1 MSRVLFHSLTIPPDQ
16 VSTGILVADIAAKF
30 HNKGTSIEV
39 LASTPQYRFDSKEFS
54 AEEMTKVKRNIY
66 TSNYKG
72 VKITHLYASKRSFN
86 RITRLFQWISYH
98 IKSITY
104 LTKNRKNFDS
114 IYIFSYPPTM
124 NLIAIYSKKI
134 LKKKTVYSVWEL
146 YPEIASKLNELNSTL
161 LLNLFKRI
169 DNFCLRVIDNVVVNS
184 EELKDYL
191 VSKRNIEENKV
202 NVIYHFSNEP
212 EIAKPSI
219 MNKEIMY
226 AGNLGTPQNLESF
239 INIFSE
245 STNKFNLTIY
255 GSGTQYERISNMN
268 SNNINVNSFVDRK
281 KLVELTKDIPY
292 ALVSLSPK
300 LTVEGF
306 PGKTFDYLKMNKI
319 LIGYSNPESGLAK
332 FIEKYEL
339 GVNISPNV
347 DNIDEKFEQLQDKL
361 FIDRVY
367 KNITKVNKFKFLSKL
382 TKKKIVVLGG
392 ISTLSLI
399 DI

>member
-146 YPEIASKLNELNSTL
+146 YPEIASKLNELNSNL

-169 DNFCLRVIDNVVVNS
+169 DNFCLRIIDNVVVNS

-191 VSKRNIEENKV
+191 VSRRNIEENKV

-212 EIAKPSI
+212 EIPKPSI

-245 STNKFNLTIY
+245 NTNKFNLTIY
-255 GSGTQYERISNMN
+255 GSGSQYERISNMN
-268 SNNINVNSFVDRK
+268 SNNIKVNSFVDRK

-347 DNIDEKFEQLQDKL
+347 DNIDEKFQQLQDKL

-367 KNITKVNKFKFLSKL
+367 KNITKVNNQLAN
-382 TKKKIVVLGG
+382 INIIADRYLG
-392 ISTLSLI
+392 LI
-399 DI
+399 

>member
-30 HNKGTSIEV
+30 YNKVTSIEV

-146 YPEIASKLNELNSTL
+146 YPEIASKLNELNSNL

-169 DNFCLRVIDNVVVNS
+169 DNFCLRIIDNVVVNS

-202 NVIYHFSNEP
+202 NVIYHFSNEQ
-212 EIAKPSI
+212 EIPKPSI

-268 SNNINVNSFVDRK
+268 SNNIKVNSFVDRK

-347 DNIDEKFEQLQDKL
+347 DNIDEKIDQLQDKL

-367 KNITKVNKFKFLSKL
+367 KNITKVNNQLANINIIADKY
-382 TKKKIVVLGG
+382 LG
-392 ISTLSLI
+392 LI
-399 DI
+399 

>member
-1 MSRVLFHSLTIPPDQ
+1 MRRVLFHSLTIPPDQ

-30 HNKGTSIEV
+30 QTKDISIEV

-54 AEEMTKVKRNIY
+54 TEEMKKVKRNIY

-98 IKSITY
+98 IKSISY

-146 YPEIASKLNELNSTL
+146 YPEIASKLNELNSSI

-169 DNFCLRVIDNVVVNS
+169 DNLCLRIIDNVVVNS
-184 EELKDYL
+184 QELKDYL

-202 NVIYHFSNEP
+202 KVIYHFSNEP
-212 EIAKPSI
+212 ETPKPSI

-245 STNKFNLTIY
+245 SNNNFNLTIY
-255 GSGTQYERISNMN
+255 GSGTQYERISKMN
-268 SNNINVNSFVDRK
+268 SNSIKVNSFVDRK

-339 GVNISPNV
+339 GVNISPDV
-347 DNIDEKFEQLQDKL
+347 DNIEEKFDQLQDKL

-367 KNITKVNKFKFLSKL
+367 KNITKVNNQLAN
-382 TKKKIVVLGG
+382 INIIADRYLG
-392 ISTLSLI
+392 LI
-399 DI
+399 

>member
-104 LTKNRKNFDS
+104 LTKNRKNFDT

-146 YPEIASKLNELNSTL
+146 YPEIASKLNELNSNL

-169 DNFCLRVIDNVVVNS
+169 DNFCLRIIDNVVVNS

-212 EIAKPSI
+212 EIPKPSI

-245 STNKFNLTIY
+245 NTNKFNLTIY
-255 GSGTQYERISNMN
+255 GSGSQYERISNMN
-268 SNNINVNSFVDRK
+268 SNHIKVNSFVDRK

-347 DNIDEKFEQLQDKL
+347 DNIDEKFDQLQDKL

-367 KNITKVNKFKFLSKL
+367 KNITKVNNQLAN
-382 TKKKIVVLGG
+382 INIIADRYLG
-392 ISTLSLI
+392 LI
-399 DI
+399 

>member
-1 MSRVLFHSLTIPPDQ
+1 
-16 VSTGILVADIAAKF
+16 
-30 HNKGTSIEV
+30 
-39 LASTPQYRFDSKEFS
+39 
-54 AEEMTKVKRNIY
+54 
-66 TSNYKG
+66 
-72 VKITHLYASKRSFN
+72 
-86 RITRLFQWISYH
+86 
-98 IKSITY
+98 
-104 LTKNRKNFDS
+104 
-114 IYIFSYPPTM
+114 M

-212 EIAKPSI
+212 EIPKPSI

-268 SNNINVNSFVDRK
+268 SNNIKVNSFVDRK

-367 KNITKVNKFKFLSKL
+367 KNITKVNNQLAD
-382 TKKKIVVLGG
+382 INIIADRYLG
-392 ISTLSLI
+392 LI
-399 DI
+399 

>member
-54 AEEMTKVKRNIY
+54 AEEMTRVKRNIY

-212 EIAKPSI
+212 EIPKPSI
-219 MNKEIMY
+219 INKEIMY

-367 KNITKVNKFKFLSKL
+367 KNITKVNNQLAD
-382 TKKKIVVLGG
+382 INIIADRYLG
-392 ISTLSLI
+392 LI
-399 DI
+399 

>member
-54 AEEMTKVKRNIY
+54 AEEMTKVKRKIY

-146 YPEIASKLNELNSTL
+146 YPEIASKLNELNSNL

-169 DNFCLRVIDNVVVNS
+169 DNFCLRIIDNVVVNS

-191 VSKRNIEENKV
+191 VSKRNIEDNKV

-212 EIAKPSI
+212 EVPKPSI

-268 SNNINVNSFVDRK
+268 SNNIKVNSFVDRK

-347 DNIDEKFEQLQDKL
+347 DNIDEKFDQLQDKL

-367 KNITKVNKFKFLSKL
+367 KNIAKVNNQLAN
-382 TKKKIVVLGG
+382 
-392 ISTLSLI
+392 I
-399 DI
+399 DIIADRYLGLI

>member
-146 YPEIASKLNELNSTL
+146 YPEIASKLNELNSNL

-169 DNFCLRVIDNVVVNS
+169 DNFCLRIIDNVVVNS

-191 VSKRNIEENKV
+191 VSKRNIEENKI

-212 EIAKPSI
+212 EIPKPSI
-219 MNKEIMY
+219 MSKEIMY

-268 SNNINVNSFVDRK
+268 SNNIKVNSFVDRQ

-367 KNITKVNKFKFLSKL
+367 KNITKVNNQLAD
-382 TKKKIVVLGG
+382 INIIADRYLG
-392 ISTLSLI
+392 LI
-399 DI
+399 

>member
-30 HNKGTSIEV
+30 QTKGMSIEV

-54 AEEMTKVKRNIY
+54 TEEMKKVKRNIY

-86 RITRLFQWISYH
+86 RITRLLQWISYH
-98 IKSITY
+98 IKSISY
-104 LTKNRKNFDS
+104 LTRNRKNFDS

-146 YPEIASKLNELNSTL
+146 YPEIASKLNELNSNI

-169 DNFCLRVIDNVVVNS
+169 DNFCLRIIDNVVVNS
-184 EELKDYL
+184 QELKDYL

-212 EIAKPSI
+212 ETPKPSI

-245 STNKFNLTIY
+245 SNNNFNLTIY
-255 GSGTQYERISNMN
+255 GSGTQYERISKMN
-268 SNNINVNSFVDRK
+268 SNSIKVNSFVDRK

-347 DNIDEKFEQLQDKL
+347 DNIDEKFQQLQDKL
-361 FIDRVY
+361 FIERVY
-367 KNITKVNKFKFLSKL
+367 KNITKVNNQLAN
-382 TKKKIVVLGG
+382 INIIADRYLG
-392 ISTLSLI
+392 LI
-399 DI
+399 

>member
-146 YPEIASKLNELNSTL
+146 YPEIASKLNELNSSL

-212 EIAKPSI
+212 EIPKPSI
-219 MNKEIMY
+219 LNKEIMY

-239 INIFSE
+239 INIFSK

-292 ALVSLSPK
+292 ALVSLSPQ

-367 KNITKVNKFKFLSKL
+367 KNITKVNNQLAN
-382 TKKKIVVLGG
+382 INIIADRYLG
-392 ISTLSLI
+392 LI
-399 DI
+399 

>member
-146 YPEIASKLNELNSTL
+146 YPEIASKLNELNSSL

-212 EIAKPSI
+212 EIPKPSI

-255 GSGTQYERISNMN
+255 GSGTQYERISNMNSNNINMN

-367 KNITKVNKFKFLSKL
+367 KNITKVNNQLAD
-382 TKKKIVVLGG
+382 INIIADRYLG
-392 ISTLSLI
+392 LI
-399 DI
+399 

>member
-66 TSNYKG
+66 TSYYKG

-146 YPEIASKLNELNSTL
+146 YPEIASKLNELNSNL

-169 DNFCLRVIDNVVVNS
+169 DNFCLRIIDNVVVNS

-212 EIAKPSI
+212 EVPKPSI
-219 MNKEIMY
+219 MKKEIMY

-268 SNNINVNSFVDRK
+268 SNNIKVNSFVDRK

-347 DNIDEKFEQLQDKL
+347 DKIDEKFYQLQDKL

-367 KNITKVNKFKFLSKL
+367 KNITKVNNQLAN
-382 TKKKIVVLGG
+382 INIIADRYLG
-392 ISTLSLI
+392 LI
-399 DI
+399 

>member
-86 RITRLFQWISYH
+86 RITRLFQWMSYH

-146 YPEIASKLNELNSTL
+146 YPEIASKLNELNSNL

-169 DNFCLRVIDNVVVNS
+169 DNFCLRIIDNVVVNS

-191 VSKRNIEENKV
+191 VSRRNIEENKV

-212 EIAKPSI
+212 EIPKPSI
-219 MNKEIMY
+219 INKEIMY

-255 GSGTQYERISNMN
+255 GSGSQYERISNMN
-268 SNNINVNSFVDRK
+268 SNNIQVNSFVDRK

-347 DNIDEKFEQLQDKL
+347 DNIDEKFDQLQDKL

-367 KNITKVNKFKFLSKL
+367 KNITKVNNQLAN
-382 TKKKIVVLGG
+382 INIIADRYLG
-392 ISTLSLI
+392 LI
-399 DI
+399 

>member
-30 HNKGTSIEV
+30 QTKGMSIEV

-54 AEEMTKVKRNIY
+54 TEEMKKVKRNIY

-86 RITRLFQWISYH
+86 RITRLLQWISYH
-98 IKSITY
+98 IKSISY

-146 YPEIASKLNELNSTL
+146 YPEIASKLNELNSSI

-169 DNFCLRVIDNVVVNS
+169 DNFCLRIIDNVVVNS
-184 EELKDYL
+184 QELKDYL

-212 EIAKPSI
+212 ETPKPSI

-245 STNKFNLTIY
+245 SNNNFNLTIY
-255 GSGTQYERISNMN
+255 GSGTQYERISKMN
-268 SNNINVNSFVDRK
+268 SNSIKVNSFVDRK

-347 DNIDEKFEQLQDKL
+347 DNIDEKFQQLQDKL
-361 FIDRVY
+361 FIERVY
-367 KNITKVNKFKFLSKL
+367 KNITKVNNQLAN
-382 TKKKIVVLGG
+382 INIIADRYLG
-392 ISTLSLI
+392 LI
-399 DI
+399 

>member
-146 YPEIASKLNELNSTL
+146 YPEIASKLNELNSSL

-169 DNFCLRVIDNVVVNS
+169 DNFCLRIIDNVVVNS

-212 EIAKPSI
+212 EIPKPSI
-219 MNKEIMY
+219 MNKDIMY

-361 FIDRVY
+361 FIERVY
-367 KNITKVNKFKFLSKL
+367 KNITKVNNQLADINIIADKY
-382 TKKKIVVLGG
+382 LG
-392 ISTLSLI
+392 LI
-399 DI
+399 

>member
-146 YPEIASKLNELNSTL
+146 YPEIASKLNELNSNL

-212 EIAKPSI
+212 EIPKPSI

-367 KNITKVNKFKFLSKL
+367 KNITKVNNQLAD
-382 TKKKIVVLGG
+382 INIIADRYLG
-392 ISTLSLI
+392 LI
-399 DI
+399 

>member
-54 AEEMTKVKRNIY
+54 ADEMTKVKRNIY

-104 LTKNRKNFDS
+104 LTKNRKNFHS
-114 IYIFSYPPTM
+114 IYIFSYQPTM

-134 LKKKTVYSVWEL
+134 LKKNTVYSGWEL
-146 YPEIASKLNELNSTL
+146 YPEIASKLNELNSSL

-212 EIAKPSI
+212 EIPKPSI

-226 AGNLGTPQNLESF
+226 ASNLGTPQNLESF

-367 KNITKVNKFKFLSKL
+367 KNITKVNNQLAD
-382 TKKKIVVLGG
+382 INIIADRYLG
-392 ISTLSLI
+392 LI
-399 DI
+399 

>member
-104 LTKNRKNFDS
+104 LTKNRKNFDT

-146 YPEIASKLNELNSTL
+146 YPEIASKLNELNSNL

-169 DNFCLRVIDNVVVNS
+169 DNFCLRIIDNVVVNS

-191 VSKRNIEENKV
+191 VSRRNIEENKV

-212 EIAKPSI
+212 EIPKPSI

-245 STNKFNLTIY
+245 NTDKFNLTIY
-255 GSGTQYERISNMN
+255 GSGSQYERISNMN
-268 SNNINVNSFVDRK
+268 SKNIKVNSFVDRK

-347 DNIDEKFEQLQDKL
+347 DNIDEKFDQLQDKL

-367 KNITKVNKFKFLSKL
+367 KNITKVNNQLAN
-382 TKKKIVVLGG
+382 INIIADRYLG
-392 ISTLSLI
+392 LI
-399 DI
+399 

>member
-66 TSNYKG
+66 TSSYKG

-146 YPEIASKLNELNSTL
+146 YPEIASKLNELNSSL

-212 EIAKPSI
+212 EIPKPSI

-255 GSGTQYERISNMN
+255 GSGTQYERISNIN
-268 SNNINVNSFVDRK
+268 SNNIKVNSFVDRQ

-347 DNIDEKFEQLQDKL
+347 DNIDEKFDQLQDKL

-367 KNITKVNKFKFLSKL
+367 KNITKVNNQLAD
-382 TKKKIVVLGG
+382 INIIADRYLG
-392 ISTLSLI
+392 LI
-399 DI
+399 

>member
-104 LTKNRKNFDS
+104 LTKNRKNFDT

-146 YPEIASKLNELNSTL
+146 YPEIASKLNELNSNL

-169 DNFCLRVIDNVVVNS
+169 DNFCLRIIDNVVVNS

-212 EIAKPSI
+212 EIPKPSI

-268 SNNINVNSFVDRK
+268 SNNIKVNSFVDRK

-347 DNIDEKFEQLQDKL
+347 DNIDEKFDQLQDKL

-367 KNITKVNKFKFLSKL
+367 KNITKVNNQLAN
-382 TKKKIVVLGG
+382 INIIADRYLG
-392 ISTLSLI
+392 LI
-399 DI
+399 

>member
-146 YPEIASKLNELNSTL
+146 YPEIASKLNELNSNL

-169 DNFCLRVIDNVVVNS
+169 DNFCLRIIDNVVVNS

-191 VSKRNIEENKV
+191 VSKRNIEDNKV

-212 EIAKPSI
+212 EVPKPSI

-268 SNNINVNSFVDRK
+268 SNNIKVNSFVDRK

-347 DNIDEKFEQLQDKL
+347 DNIDEKFDQLQDKL

-367 KNITKVNKFKFLSKL
+367 KNIAKVNNQLAN
-382 TKKKIVVLGG
+382 
-392 ISTLSLI
+392 I
-399 DI
+399 DIIADRYLGLI

>member
-268 SNNINVNSFVDRK
+268 SNNIKVNSFVDRK

-367 KNITKVNKFKFLSKL
+367 KNITKVNNQLAD
-382 TKKKIVVLGG
+382 INIIADRYLG
-392 ISTLSLI
+392 LI
-399 DI
+399 

>member
-146 YPEIASKLNELNSTL
+146 YPEIASKLNELNSNL

-169 DNFCLRVIDNVVVNS
+169 DNFCLRIIDNVVVNS

-212 EIAKPSI
+212 EIPKPSI

-347 DNIDEKFEQLQDKL
+347 DNIDEKFDQLQDKL

-367 KNITKVNKFKFLSKL
+367 KNITKVNNQLAD
-382 TKKKIVVLGG
+382 INIIADRYLG
-392 ISTLSLI
+392 LI
-399 DI
+399 

>member
-104 LTKNRKNFDS
+104 LTKNRKNFDT

-146 YPEIASKLNELNSTL
+146 YPEIASKLNELNSNL

-169 DNFCLRVIDNVVVNS
+169 DNFCLRIIDNVVVNS

-191 VSKRNIEENKV
+191 VSRRNIEENKV

-212 EIAKPSI
+212 EIPKPSI

-245 STNKFNLTIY
+245 NTNKFNLTIY
-255 GSGTQYERISNMN
+255 GSGSQYERISNMN
-268 SNNINVNSFVDRK
+268 SNNIKVNSFVDRK

-347 DNIDEKFEQLQDKL
+347 DNIDEKFDQLQDKL

-367 KNITKVNKFKFLSKL
+367 KNITKVNNQLAN
-382 TKKKIVVLGG
+382 INIIADRYLG
-392 ISTLSLI
+392 LI
-399 DI
+399 

>member
-146 YPEIASKLNELNSTL
+146 YPEIASKLNELNSSL

-212 EIAKPSI
+212 EIPKPSI

-245 STNKFNLTIY
+245 STDKFNLTIY
-255 GSGTQYERISNMN
+255 GSGSQYERISNMN
-268 SNNINVNSFVDRK
+268 SNNIKVNSFVDRK

-347 DNIDEKFEQLQDKL
+347 DNIDEKFDQLQDKL

-367 KNITKVNKFKFLSKL
+367 KNITKVNNQLAD
-382 TKKKIVVLGG
+382 INIIADRYLG
-392 ISTLSLI
+392 LI
-399 DI
+399 

>member
-54 AEEMTKVKRNIY
+54 ADEMTKVKRNIY

-146 YPEIASKLNELNSTL
+146 YPEIASKLNELNSSL

-212 EIAKPSI
+212 VIPKPSI

-347 DNIDEKFEQLQDKL
+347 NNIDEKFEQLQDKL

-367 KNITKVNKFKFLSKL
+367 KNITKVNNQLAD
-382 TKKKIVVLGG
+382 INIIADRYLG
-392 ISTLSLI
+392 LI
-399 DI
+399 

>member
-104 LTKNRKNFDS
+104 LTKNRKNFDT

-146 YPEIASKLNELNSTL
+146 YPEIASKLNELNSNL

-169 DNFCLRVIDNVVVNS
+169 DNFCLRIIDNVVVNS

-191 VSKRNIEENKV
+191 VSRRNIEENKV

-212 EIAKPSI
+212 EIPKPSI
-219 MNKEIMY
+219 INKEIMY

-245 STNKFNLTIY
+245 NTNKFNLTIY
-255 GSGTQYERISNMN
+255 GSGSQYERISNMN
-268 SNNINVNSFVDRK
+268 SNNIKVNSFVDRK

-367 KNITKVNKFKFLSKL
+367 KNITKVNNQLAD
-382 TKKKIVVLGG
+382 INIIADRYLG
-392 ISTLSLI
+392 LI
-399 DI
+399 

>member
-212 EIAKPSI
+212 EIPKPSI

-347 DNIDEKFEQLQDKL
+347 NNIDEKFEQLQDKL

-367 KNITKVNKFKFLSKL
+367 KNITKVNNQLAD
-382 TKKKIVVLGG
+382 INIIADRYLG
-392 ISTLSLI
+392 LI
-399 DI
+399 

>member
-30 HNKGTSIEV
+30 HNKGTPIEV

-104 LTKNRKNFDS
+104 LTKNRKNFDT

-146 YPEIASKLNELNSTL
+146 YPEIASKLNELNSNL

-169 DNFCLRVIDNVVVNS
+169 DNFCLRIIDNVVVNS

-191 VSKRNIEENKV
+191 VSRRNIEENKV

-212 EIAKPSI
+212 EIPKPSI

-245 STNKFNLTIY
+245 NTNKFNLTIY
-255 GSGTQYERISNMN
+255 GSGSQYERISNMN
-268 SNNINVNSFVDRK
+268 SKNIKVNSFVDRK

-347 DNIDEKFEQLQDKL
+347 DNIDEKFDQLQDKL
-361 FIDRVY
+361 FIERVY
-367 KNITKVNKFKFLSKL
+367 KNITKVNNQLAN
-382 TKKKIVVLGG
+382 INIIADRYLG
-392 ISTLSLI
+392 LI
-399 DI
+399 

>member
-54 AEEMTKVKRNIY
+54 AEEMTRVKRNIY

-146 YPEIASKLNELNSTL
+146 YPEIASKLNELNSNL

-169 DNFCLRVIDNVVVNS
+169 DNFCLRIIDNVVVNS

-212 EIAKPSI
+212 EIPKPSI

-367 KNITKVNKFKFLSKL
+367 KNITKVNNQLAD
-382 TKKKIVVLGG
+382 INIIADRYLG
-392 ISTLSLI
+392 LI
-399 DI
+399 

>member
-146 YPEIASKLNELNSTL
+146 YPEIASKLNELNSNL

-212 EIAKPSI
+212 EIPKPSI

-255 GSGTQYERISNMN
+255 GSGSQYERISNMN
-268 SNNINVNSFVDRK
+268 SNNIKVNSFVDRK

-367 KNITKVNKFKFLSKL
+367 KNITKVNNQLAD
-382 TKKKIVVLGG
+382 INIIADRYLG
-392 ISTLSLI
+392 LI
-399 DI
+399 

>member
-30 HNKGTSIEV
+30 HNKGISIEV

-146 YPEIASKLNELNSTL
+146 YPEIASKLNELNSSL

-212 EIAKPSI
+212 EIPKPSI

-347 DNIDEKFEQLQDKL
+347 GNIDEKFEQLQDKL

-367 KNITKVNKFKFLSKL
+367 KNITKVNNQLAD
-382 TKKKIVVLGG
+382 INIIADRYLG
-392 ISTLSLI
+392 LI
-399 DI
+399 

>member
-146 YPEIASKLNELNSTL
+146 YPEIASKLNELNSSL

-212 EIAKPSI
+212 EIPKPSI

-239 INIFSE
+239 INIFSK

-367 KNITKVNKFKFLSKL
+367 KNITKVNNQLAD
-382 TKKKIVVLGG
+382 INIIADRYLG
-392 ISTLSLI
+392 LI
-399 DI
+399 

>member
-54 AEEMTKVKRNIY
+54 ADEMTKVKRNIY

-72 VKITHLYASKRSFN
+72 VKITHLYASKRSFK

-146 YPEIASKLNELNSTL
+146 YPEIASKLNELNSSL

-212 EIAKPSI
+212 EIPKPSI

-367 KNITKVNKFKFLSKL
+367 KNITKVNNQLAD
-382 TKKKIVVLGG
+382 INIIADRYLG
-392 ISTLSLI
+392 LI
-399 DI
+399 

>member
-1 MSRVLFHSLTIPPDQ
+1 MRRGLFHSLTIPPDQ

-30 HNKGTSIEV
+30 QTKGISIEV

-54 AEEMTKVKRNIY
+54 TEEMKKVKRNIY

-86 RITRLFQWISYH
+86 RITRLLQWISYH
-98 IKSITY
+98 IKSISY
-104 LTKNRKNFDS
+104 LTRNRKNFDS

-146 YPEIASKLNELNSTL
+146 YPEIASKLNELNSSI

-169 DNFCLRVIDNVVVNS
+169 DNFCLRIIDNVVVNS
-184 EELKDYL
+184 QELKDYL

-212 EIAKPSI
+212 ETPKPSI

-245 STNKFNLTIY
+245 SNNNFNLTIY
-255 GSGTQYERISNMN
+255 GSGTQYERISKMN
-268 SNNINVNSFVDRK
+268 SNSIKVNSFVDRK

-367 KNITKVNKFKFLSKL
+367 KNITKVNNQLAD
-382 TKKKIVVLGG
+382 INIIADRYLG
-392 ISTLSLI
+392 LI
-399 DI
+399 

>member
-30 HNKGTSIEV
+30 QTKGISIEV
-39 LASTPQYRFDSKEFS
+39 LASTPQYRFDSKKFS

-98 IKSITY
+98 IKSIIY

-146 YPEIASKLNELNSTL
+146 YPEIASKLNELNFSIL
-161 LLNLFKRI
+161 INLFKRI
-169 DNFCLRVIDNVVVNS
+169 DNFCLRIIDNVVVNS
-184 EELKDYL
+184 QELKDYL
-191 VSKRNIEENKV
+191 VSRRNIEESKV
-202 NVIYHFSNEP
+202 NLIHHFSNEP
-212 EIAKPSI
+212 ETPKPSI
-219 MNKEIMY
+219 MNKEIVY

-239 INIFSE
+239 INNFSE
-245 STNKFNLTIY
+245 SNNKFNLTIY
-255 GSGTQYERISNMN
+255 GSGTQYERISKMN
-268 SNNINVNSFVDRK
+268 SSNIKVNSFVDRK

-292 ALVSLSPK
+292 ALISLSPK

-319 LIGYSNPESGLAK
+319 LIGYSNSESGLAK

-347 DNIDEKFEQLQDKL
+347 DNIDEKLDKLQDKL

-367 KNITKVNKFKFLSKL
+367 KNITKVNNQLAN
-382 TKKKIVVLGG
+382 
-392 ISTLSLI
+392 I
-399 DI
+399 DIIADKYFGLI

>member
-146 YPEIASKLNELNSTL
+146 YPEIASKLNELNSSV

-212 EIAKPSI
+212 EIPKPSI

-367 KNITKVNKFKFLSKL
+367 KNITKVNNQLAD
-382 TKKKIVVLGG
+382 INIIADRYLG
-392 ISTLSLI
+392 LI
-399 DI
+399 

>member
-146 YPEIASKLNELNSTL
+146 YPEIASKLNELNSNL

-169 DNFCLRVIDNVVVNS
+169 DNFCLRIIDNVVVNS

-191 VSKRNIEENKV
+191 VSRRNIEENKV

-212 EIAKPSI
+212 EIPKPSI
-219 MNKEIMY
+219 INKEIMY

-245 STNKFNLTIY
+245 NTNKFNLTIY
-255 GSGTQYERISNMN
+255 GSGSQYERISNMN
-268 SNNINVNSFVDRK
+268 SNNIKVNSFVDRK

-367 KNITKVNKFKFLSKL
+367 KNITKVNNQLAN
-382 TKKKIVVLGG
+382 INIIADRYLG
-392 ISTLSLI
+392 LI
-399 DI
+399 

>member
-1 MSRVLFHSLTIPPDQ
+1 MNRVLFHSLTIPPDQ

-54 AEEMTKVKRNIY
+54 ADEMTKAKRNIY

-146 YPEIASKLNELNSTL
+146 YPEIASKLNELTSSL

-212 EIAKPSI
+212 EIPKPSI

-281 KLVELTKDIPY
+281 KLVEHTKDIPY

-367 KNITKVNKFKFLSKL
+367 KNITKVNNQLAD
-382 TKKKIVVLGG
+382 INIIADRYLG
-392 ISTLSLI
+392 LI
-399 DI
+399 

>member
-30 HNKGTSIEV
+30 QTKGISIEV

-54 AEEMTKVKRNIY
+54 TEEMKKVKRNIY

-86 RITRLFQWISYH
+86 RITRLLQWISYH
-98 IKSITY
+98 IKSISY

-146 YPEIASKLNELNSTL
+146 YPEIASKLNELNSSI

-169 DNFCLRVIDNVVVNS
+169 DNFCLRIIDNVVVNS
-184 EELKDYL
+184 QELKDYL

-202 NVIYHFSNEP
+202 KVIYHFSNEP
-212 EIAKPSI
+212 ETPKPSI

-245 STNKFNLTIY
+245 SNNNFNLTIY
-255 GSGTQYERISNMN
+255 GSGTQYERISKMN
-268 SNNINVNSFVDRK
+268 SNSIKVNSFVDRK

-367 KNITKVNKFKFLSKL
+367 KNITKVNNQLAN
-382 TKKKIVVLGG
+382 INIIADRYLG
-392 ISTLSLI
+392 LI
-399 DI
+399 